1 MEATLPAISLHEQ
14 TNPLHEQVRSALDQ
28 SPYICQNQVQV
39 ETSSGRVRLEGT
51 VGTFFQKQMA
61 QELVRR
67 IDGVERVVNQL
78 QVNWQ

>member
-1 MEATLPAISLHEQ
+1 MEATLPATSLQEQ
-14 TNPLHEQVRSALDQ
+14 TSPLHKQIQSALDQ

-51 VGTFFQKQMA
+51 VGTFYQKQMA

-78 QVNWQ
+78 QVNWR